1 MGKEFL
7 EKKIKEVKAAFL
19 EKSRLINSR
28 LLKLNIIKNSIQQLV
43 ESLEAHLL
51 AQAHHLVR
59 H

>member
-7 EKKIKEVKAAFL
+7 KKKIKEVKAVFL
-19 EKSRLINSR
+19 EKKSTNLKPT
-28 LLKLNIIKNSIQQLV
+28 LKLKIIKNSIQQLV